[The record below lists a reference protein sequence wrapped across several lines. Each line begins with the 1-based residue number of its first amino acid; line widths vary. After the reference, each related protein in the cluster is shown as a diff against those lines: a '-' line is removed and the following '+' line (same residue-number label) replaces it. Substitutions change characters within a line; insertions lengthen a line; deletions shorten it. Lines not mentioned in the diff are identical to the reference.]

1 MKNFYKF
8 CIFSIA
14 FFSSKI
20 LHANE
25 GIDSVINSWLS
36 PISNKI
42 AGLVFYSFNI
52 AGADIRI
59 IVLWLIAG
67 AIFCTFYFN
76 FVNLRMF
83 RHSID
88 LVRGRYDK
96 PDSKGE
102 VSHFQALA
110 TAISGTV
117 GLGNIAGVA
126 VAVAIG
132 GPGATFWMILAGFL
146 GMSLKF
152 CECTLGVKYRV
163 INDDGSVSGGPMH
176 YLSKG
181 LEEKGQASLGKILAV
196 FFSICCIGGALGGGN
211 MFQANQ
217 SFQQFVSVTGGD
229 ASFFADKGWL
239 FGFILAVILGFVII
253 GGIKSIAKVTSKLVP
268 LMAIIYLIAGLIIIL
283 INITGV
289 PEAILR
295 IISEAFSPSAAAGGA
310 LGALIIGFQRAAFS
324 NEAGLGSAPIAHS
337 AVKSDIPVTEGL
349 VSILEPFIDTIIIC
363 TVTALVIVITGM
375 YDERGDLAGIALTSA
390 AFAKTIPWFPYIL
403 ALAAILFA
411 FSTMIAWSYYG
422 LKSWTYLFGNSN
434 YSENIFKVI
443 FCVFVIIGSS
453 ISLGSVLDLSDSM
466 IFLMSV
472 ANLVGVYFLAGIVR
486 KEINDYMKQI
496 SDGKIKRTDIN

>member
-1 MKNFYKF
+1 MNIFKKIIY
-8 CIFSIA
+8 FSIV
-14 FFSSKI
+14 FLFSKFSY
-20 LHANE
+20 ADD
-25 GIDSVINSWLS
+25 GIDASIDKWLT
-36 PISNKI
+36 PISDFVVGK
-42 AGLVFYSFNI
+42 VFYSISI
-52 AGADIRI
+52 AGADVKL

-67 AIFCTFYFN
+67 SIFCTFYFN
-76 FVNLRMF
+76 FINLKMF
-83 RHSID
+83 RHALD

-96 PDSKGE
+96 PESKGE
-102 VSHFQALA
+102 VSHFQALS

-126 VAVAIG
+126 VAVAVG

-152 CECTLGVKYRV
+152 CECTLGVKYRI
-163 INDDGSVSGGPMH
+163 INEDGTVSGGPMH

-181 LEEKGQASLGKILAV
+181 LAEKGQASLGKILAV

-229 ASFFADKGWL
+229 GSFFADKGWL
-239 FGFILAVILGFVII
+239 FGLVISIILGFVII

-268 LMAIIYLIAGLIIIL
+268 LMAIIYLAAGLVIIL

-289 PEAILR
+289 PEAIIR

-337 AVKSDIPVTEGL
+337 AVKSDKPVTEGI
-349 VSILEPFIDTIIIC
+349 VSVLEPFIDTIVIC

-375 YDERGDLAGIALTSA
+375 YDSRGDLTGIGLTSA
-390 AFAKTIPWFPYIL
+390 AFATTISWFPFVL
-403 ALAAILFA
+403 AIAAILFA

-422 LKSWTYLFGNSN
+422 LKAWTYLFGNSKI
-434 YSENIFKVI
+434 SENIFKII
-443 FCVFVIIGSS
+443 FCVFIIIGSS
-453 ISLGSVLDLSDSM
+453 VSLGSVLNLSDSM

-472 ANLVGVYFLAGIVR
+472 ANLVGVYFLASVVR
-486 KEINDYMKQI
+486 SEVNKYL
-496 SDGKIKRTDIN
+496 SDLSEGKIKRTDNN

>member
-1 MKNFYKF
+1 MA
-8 CIFSIA
+8 IFK
-14 FFSSKI
+14 KI
-20 LHANE
+20 LYFSTVFLFSKFSYADD
-25 GIDSVINSWLS
+25 GIDAAIDKWLT
-36 PISNKI
+36 PISDFIVGK
-42 AGLVFYSFNI
+42 VFYSISI
-52 AGADIRI
+52 AGADVKL

-67 AIFCTFYFN
+67 SVFCTFYFN
-76 FVNLRMF
+76 FINLKMF
-83 RHSID
+83 RHALD

-96 PDSKGE
+96 PESKGE
-102 VSHFQALA
+102 VSHFQALS

-126 VAVAIG
+126 VAVAVG

-152 CECTLGVKYRV
+152 CECTLGVKYRI
-163 INDDGSVSGGPMH
+163 INEDGTVSGGPMH

-181 LEEKGQASLGKILAV
+181 LAEKGHASLGKILAV

-229 ASFFADKGWL
+229 GSFFADKGWL
-239 FGFILAVILGFVII
+239 FGLIISIILGFVII

-268 LMAIIYLIAGLIIIL
+268 LMAIIYLAAGLVIIL

-289 PEAILR
+289 PEAVIR

-337 AVKSDIPVTEGL
+337 AVKSDKPVTEGI
-349 VSILEPFIDTIIIC
+349 VSVLEPFIDTIVIC

-375 YDERGDLAGIALTSA
+375 YDARSDLTGIALTSA
-390 AFAKTIPWFPYIL
+390 AFATTISWFPFVL
-403 ALAAILFA
+403 AIAAILFA

-422 LKSWTYLFGNSN
+422 LKAWTYLFGNSKI
-434 YSENIFKVI
+434 SENIFKII
-443 FCVFVIIGSS
+443 FCVFIIIGSS
-453 ISLGSVLDLSDSM
+453 VSLGSVLNLSDSM

-472 ANLVGVYFLAGIVR
+472 ANLVGVYFLASVVR
-486 KEINDYMKQI
+486 NEVNSYL
-496 SDGKIKRTDIN
+496 SDLSEGKIKRTDNN

>member
-1 MKNFYKF
+1 MQRLYKF
-8 CIFSIA
+8 LFFISLCFLSKVSFASDGLDSI
-14 FFSSKI
+14 
-20 LHANE
+20 
-25 GIDSVINSWLS
+25 INSWLS
-36 PISNKI
+36 PISNKL
-42 AGLVFYSFNI
+42 AGIVFYSFSI
-52 AGADIRI
+52 AGADIKI

-67 AIFCTFYFN
+67 AVFCTFYFN
-76 FVNLRMF
+76 FINLRMF
-83 RHSID
+83 CHALD

-96 PDSKGE
+96 PNSKGE
-102 VSHFQALA
+102 VSHFQALS
-110 TAISGTV
+110 TALSGTV

-126 VAVAIG
+126 VAVSVG

-163 INDDGSVSGGPMH
+163 INSDGTVSGGPMH
-176 YLSKG
+176 YLSAG
-181 LEEKGQASLGKILAV
+181 LAEKGKATLGKFLAI

-239 FGFILAVILGFVII
+239 YGLIIAVILGFVII
-253 GGIKSIAKVTSKLVP
+253 GGIKSIAKVTSRLVP
-268 LMAIIYLIAGLIIIL
+268 LMAVIYLVAGLIIIL
-283 INITGV
+283 LNISGV
-289 PEAILR
+289 PEAIIR
-295 IISEAFSPSAAAGGA
+295 IISEAFSPTAAAGGA

-324 NEAGLGSAPIAHS
+324 NEAGLGSAPIAHA

-422 LKSWTYLFGNSN
+422 LKSWCYLFGNSN
-434 YSENIFKVI
+434 ISENIFKFI
-443 FCVFVIIGSS
+443 FCIFVIIGSS
-453 ISLGSVLDLSDSM
+453 VSLGSVLDLSDSM

-472 ANLVGVYFLAGIVR
+472 ANLVGVYFLAGVVK
-486 KEINDYMKQI
+486 KEINEYLSMITK
-496 SDGKIKRTDIN
+496 GKIKRTDVN

>member
-1 MKNFYKF
+1 MA
-8 CIFSIA
+8 IFK
-14 FFSSKI
+14 KI
-20 LHANE
+20 LYFSTVFLFSKLSYADD
-25 GIDSVINSWLS
+25 GIDSAIDKWLT
-36 PISNKI
+36 PISDFVVGK
-42 AGLVFYSFNI
+42 VFYSISI
-52 AGADIRI
+52 AGADIKL

-67 AIFCTFYFN
+67 SIFCTFYFN
-76 FVNLRMF
+76 FINLKMF
-83 RHSID
+83 RHALD

-102 VSHFQALA
+102 VSHFQALS

-126 VAVAIG
+126 VAVAVG

-152 CECTLGVKYRV
+152 CECTLGVKYRI
-163 INDDGSVSGGPMH
+163 INKDGTVSGGPMH

-181 LEEKGQASLGKILAV
+181 LAEKGQASLGKFLAV

-229 ASFFADKGWL
+229 GSFFADKGWL
-239 FGFILAVILGFVII
+239 FGLIISIVLGFVII

-268 LMAIIYLIAGLIIIL
+268 LMAIIYLAAGLVIIL

-289 PEAILR
+289 PEAVIR

-337 AVKSDIPVTEGL
+337 AVKSDQPVTEGI
-349 VSILEPFIDTIIIC
+349 VSVLEPFIDTIVIC

-375 YDERGDLAGIALTSA
+375 YDARGDLTGIGLTSA
-390 AFAKTIPWFPYIL
+390 AFATTISWFPFVL
-403 ALAAILFA
+403 AIAAILFA

-422 LKSWTYLFGNSN
+422 LKAWTYLFGNSKI
-434 YSENIFKVI
+434 SENIFKII
-443 FCVFVIIGSS
+443 FCIFIIIGSS
-453 ISLGSVLDLSDSM
+453 VSLGSVLNLSDSM

-472 ANLVGVYFLAGIVR
+472 ANLIGVYFLASVVR
-486 KEINDYMKQI
+486 NEVNSYL
-496 SDGKIKRTDIN
+496 SDLSEGKIKRTDNN

>member
-1 MKNFYKF
+1 MSVLKKILY
-8 CIFSIA
+8 FSII
-14 FFSSKI
+14 FLFSKFSY
-20 LHANE
+20 ADD
-25 GIDSVINSWLS
+25 GIDSTIDKWLS
-36 PISNKI
+36 PISDFVVGK
-42 AGLVFYSFNI
+42 VFYSISI
-52 AGADIRI
+52 AGADIKL

-67 AIFCTFYFN
+67 SIFCTFYFN
-76 FVNLRMF
+76 FINLKMF
-83 RHSID
+83 THALD

-102 VSHFQALA
+102 VSHFQALS

-126 VAVAIG
+126 VAVTVG

-163 INDDGSVSGGPMH
+163 INDDGTVSGGPMH

-181 LEEKGQASLGKILAV
+181 LAEKGHASLGKILAV

-229 ASFFADKGWL
+229 GSFFADKGWL
-239 FGFILAVILGFVII
+239 FGLIISVILGFVII
-253 GGIKSIAKVTSKLVP
+253 GGIKSIAKVTSRLVP
-268 LMAIIYLIAGLIIIL
+268 LMAIIYLAAGIIIIL
-283 INITGV
+283 LNITGV
-289 PEAILR
+289 PEAIIR

-337 AVKSDIPVTEGL
+337 AVKSDKPVTEGI
-349 VSILEPFIDTIIIC
+349 VSVLEPFIDTIVIC
-363 TVTALVIVITGM
+363 TITALVIVITGM
-375 YDERGDLAGIALTSA
+375 YDDRGDLTGIGLTSA
-390 AFAKTIPWFPYIL
+390 AFATTISWFPIIL
-403 ALAAILFA
+403 AIAAILFA

-422 LKSWTYLFGNSN
+422 LKSWTYLFGNSKF
-434 YSENIFKVI
+434 SENLFKII
-443 FCVFVIIGSS
+443 FCIFIIIGSS
-453 ISLGSVLDLSDSM
+453 VSLGSVLNLSDSM

-472 ANLVGVYFLAGIVR
+472 ANLVGVYFLASVVR
-486 KEINDYMKQI
+486 SEVNNYL
-496 SDGKIKRTDIN
+496 SDLAKGKIKRTDNN

>member
-1 MKNFYKF
+1 MFVVKKIFYFSVVFLISKF
-8 CIFSIA
+8 SY
-14 FFSSKI
+14 
-20 LHANE
+20 AND
-25 GIDSVINSWLS
+25 GIDSAINDWLT
-36 PISNKI
+36 PISDFVVGK
-42 AGLVFYSFNI
+42 VFYSVSI
-52 AGADIRI
+52 AGADVKL

-67 AIFCTFYFN
+67 SIFCTFYFN
-76 FVNLRMF
+76 FINLKMF
-83 RHSID
+83 SHALD
-88 LVRGRYDK
+88 LVRGRYDN

-102 VSHFQALA
+102 VSHFQALS

-126 VAVAIG
+126 VAVAVG

-163 INDDGSVSGGPMH
+163 INDDGTVSGGPMH
-176 YLSKG
+176 YLSRG
-181 LEEKGQASLGKILAV
+181 LAEKGHASLGKVLAV

-229 ASFFADKGWL
+229 GSFFADKGWL
-239 FGFILAVILGFVII
+239 FGLIISIILGFVII
-253 GGIKSIAKVTSKLVP
+253 GGIKSIAKVTSRLVP
-268 LMAIIYLIAGLIIIL
+268 LMAIIYLAAGIIIIL
-283 INITGV
+283 INISGV

-295 IISEAFSPSAAAGGA
+295 IIMEAFSPSAAAGGA

-337 AVKSDIPVTEGL
+337 AVKSDIPVTEGI
-349 VSILEPFIDTIIIC
+349 VSVLEPFVDTIVIC

-375 YDERGDLAGIALTSA
+375 YDNRGDLTGIALTSA
-390 AFAKTIPWFPYIL
+390 AFATSISWFPIL
-403 ALAAILFA
+403 LAIAAILFA

-422 LKSWTYLFGNSN
+422 LKAWTYLFGNSKF
-434 YSENIFKVI
+434 SENVFKLI
-443 FCVFVIIGSS
+443 FCFFIIIGSS
-453 ISLGSVLDLSDSM
+453 VSLGSVLNLSDSM

-472 ANLVGVYFLAGIVR
+472 ANLVGVYFLAGVVR
-486 KEINDYMKQI
+486 KEISNYLSSI
-496 SDGKIKRTDIN
+496 AEGKIKRTNNK